1 MAKKKKKGLYAN
13 IHAKRKRIKAGSGE
27 KMRKKG
33 DSMYKFGRKSKE
45 RLKGVDHRLISVLDE
60 LIKIMDVTIIEGLRS
75 KERQEKLLKQG
86 ATKVKYS
93 KHMEGKAV
101 DLSPYPIDWENRDGF
116 HYMGGMVRGIA
127 HQLGLKVRWGGD
139 WDSDGDV
146 KDNGFD
152 DLVHIEIRD

>member
-1 MAKKKKKGLYAN
+1 VHLKLVHLKEPLKQQ
-13 IHAKRKRIKAGSGE
+13 RKE
-27 KMRKKG
+27 E
-33 DSMYKFGRKSKE
+33 DSMYKFGKKSKK
-45 RLKGVDHRLISVLDE
+45 RLKGVDTRLVNVLNE

-75 KERQEKLLKQG
+75 EERQKELLAKG

-101 DLSPYPIDWENRDGF
+101 DLAPYPIDWENRDGF
-116 HYMGGMVRGIA
+116 HYMGGMIRGIGK
-127 HQLGLKVRWGGD
+127 QLGINIRWGGD

-152 DLVHIEIRD
+152 DLVHVELRD

>member
-1 MAKKKKKGLYAN
+1 MPRFGKTSKK
-13 IHAKRKRIKAGSGE
+13 
-27 KMRKKG
+27 
-33 DSMYKFGRKSKE
+33 
-45 RLKGVDHRLISVLDE
+45 RLKGVDDRLVKVLNE
-60 LIKIMDVTIIEGLRS
+60 LIKIMDVTIIEGLRTS
-75 KERQEKLLKQG
+75 ERQEELLKKG

-116 HYMGGMVRGIA
+116 HYMGGMIRGIA
-127 HQLGLKVRWGGD
+127 KQLDIKVRWGGD

-152 DLVHIEIRD
+152 DLVHVEILD

>member
-1 MAKKKKKGLYAN
+1 
-13 IHAKRKRIKAGSGE
+13 
-27 KMRKKG
+27 
-33 DSMYKFGRKSKE
+33 MYKFGKRSKE
-45 RLKGVDHRLISVLDE
+45 RLKGVDTRLVNVLNE

-75 KERQEKLLKQG
+75 GKRQEELLAKG

-101 DLSPYPIDWENRDGF
+101 DLAPYPVDWDNRDGF
-116 HYMGGMVRGIA
+116 HYMGGMIRGIA
-127 HQLGLKVRWGGD
+127 HKLNLKVRWGGD

-152 DLVHIEIRD
+152 DLVHVEILD